1 MKFCPE
7 CGGALNGATK
17 KCSACGKSLKR
28 KGRAWLWFLLG
39 FLAAPALG
47 AAALVIRDEMTM
59 LSWSKQVAEQ
69 EANLPI
75 EYWNLPDRLQDQ
87 PSPDAYDIRRFDL
100 PSAYSPPEYA
110 SEPSDGGKG
119 VPGSGGPGLNG
130 PGNR

>member
-7 CGGALNGATK
+7 CGAALNGATR
-17 KCSACGKSLKR
+17 KCSACGKPAKR
-28 KGRAWLWFLLG
+28 KGRAWLWLLLG

-47 AAALVIRDEMTM
+47 VAFLLVGREMDR
-59 LSWSKQVAEQ
+59 LSVSNQVAGQ
-69 EANLPI
+69 EANSPI
-75 EYWNLPDRLQDQ
+75 EYWNLPDRPQDQ
-87 PSPDAYDIRRFDL
+87 PSPDAYDLRRFDL

-119 VPGSGGPGLNG
+119 VPGSGGPGLKG